1 MHVKSGALS
10 TKTVG
15 RRAARADVPLSHH
28 YPPRGAVSG
37 IIRQLVGG
45 LCSGVSYCGAHDI
58 EGMQA
63 NAEFIRITPAGRK
76 ESGSHDISE
85 I

>member
-1 MHVKSGALS
+1 
-10 TKTVG
+10 
-15 RRAARADVPLSHH
+15 
-28 YPPRGAVSG
+28 
-37 IIRQLVGG
+37 
-45 LCSGVSYCGAHDI
+45 
-58 EGMQA
+58 MQA